1 MRKRN
6 SLLRERLKEGNAAV
20 RIRADIRQGL
30 SEKEIEER
38 VREGLVNRVTE
49 TPAKTT
55 GQIIFGNIF
64 TLFNLLNFALA
75 LLVLFVGSYKNLL
88 FIDIY
93 ILCDNKI
100 LTNLYALLIH
110 YIAKKLSL
118 TLASK
123 FGFR

>member
-49 TPAKTT
+49 TPAKR
-55 GQIIFGNIF
+55 
-64 TLFNLLNFALA
+64 A
-75 LLVLFVGSYKNLL
+75 
-88 FIDIY
+88 FI
-93 ILCDNKI
+93 
-100 LTNLYALLIH
+100 
-110 YIAKKLSL
+110 
-118 TLASK
+118 
-123 FGFR
+123 

>member
-88 FIDIY
+88 FMGVVISNTFI
-93 ILCDNKI
+93 
-100 LTNLYALLIH
+100 AL
-110 YIAKKLSL
+110 
-118 TLASK
+118 
-123 FGFR
+123 FRSFVQRKPSRNCRFFPRLPLM